1 MTLELRSLLHNRYR
15 IEQVIAQGGMGAI
28 YRATDESLGVEVAVK
43 ENLFSTEDS
52 TRQFRRE
59 ATILAGL
66 RHSNLPRVTDH
77 FVIPGQGQ
85 YLVMDYIEGE
95 DLRQIIN
102 RDGKIPESD
111 VVFIGS
117 VICDALAYLH
127 SRPSP
132 IIHRDIKPGNIK
144 VTPTRQIYLV
154 DFGLAK
160 ESQAGQATTIGA
172 QALTPGYAPPEQYG
186 QGTNPISDLY
196 SLAATL
202 YASLTGQ
209 IPEDGLARAMGS
221 ATLTP
226 IRKQNPAVSERVAAV
241 IEKAMSVD
249 IAQRYQTAEEFKQAL
264 LSSNT
269 AALQR
274 STQVKQ
280 KQTAATASPSQ
291 PPTQLQVK
299 GSSPAALPSTA
310 SRPAATPA
318 AKPEFP
324 IVAIVIGAFIFL
336 GLAAG
341 AVLLVFGG
349 KYLFGNHQN
358 PTALQQPPTQIAV
371 IPPTSTA
378 TKAATLTKAP
388 TATDLPAATTVPV
401 VVVTRA
407 PTATFTPNAT
417 PQGGGAGQ
425 IAFVSTRSGL
435 PQIWLMD
442 ISGEGVKQV
451 TKVQDGAC
459 QPAWSPDGKRLVYV
473 SPCKAKQDSY
483 KNSGLFIIN
492 ADGTGLVILPSPPAG
507 DYDPAWAP
515 DGDRIAFTSLRQ
527 DIPHIFVYN
536 LKDHSTIRLS
546 SQSTYD
552 NHPAWSPDGKT
563 IAFETTRQGQP
574 QIWTVSSTDTTGKTA
589 KEFTKLTDGS
599 TYSPD
604 WSPPDGTR
612 IIYSEGSGPWLASRD
627 YPPSIT
633 SQVKIAETIFPVYT
647 PRYSPDGMWIIFEGV
662 KSGNHELFM
671 MAQNGSQ
678 LTQLTNDAG
687 FDFQPTWR
695 PVGTP

>member
-43 ENLFSTEDS
+43 ENLFTTEDS

-95 DLRQIIN
+95 DLRQIIT
-102 RDGKIPESD
+102 RDGKIPESE

-160 ESQAGQATTIGA
+160 EAQAGQATTIGA

-186 QGTNPISDLY
+186 QGTNPVSDLY

-202 YASLTGQ
+202 YATLTGQ

-226 IRKQNPAVSERVAAV
+226 IRKHNPAVSERVTAV

-249 IAQRYQTAEEFKQAL
+249 IAQRYQSAEEFKQAL

-274 STQVKQ
+274 STQMNQ
-280 KQTAATASPSQ
+280 KQSAVN
-291 PPTQLQVK
+291 PPQAQAPTLQRGK
-299 GSSPAALPSTA
+299 GGSNGLHGTIIRQSAP
-310 SRPAATPA
+310 PA
-318 AKPEFP
+318 AKPTLP
-324 IVAIVIGAFIFL
+324 IVPILIGGFILLGIIVAAA
-336 GLAAG
+336 LA
-341 AVLLVFGG
+341 VFGG
-349 KYLFGNHQN
+349 KYLFGNN
-358 PTALQQPPTQIAV
+358 STPTAVQKPPTQMAV

-378 TKAATLTKAP
+378 TTAP
-388 TATDLPAATTVPV
+388 TNTSAPTKTEIPASTTIPV
-401 VVVTRA
+401 VEVTLA
-407 PTATFTPNAT
+407 PSATFTPAAT

-425 IAFVSTRSGL
+425 IAFVSTRAGL

-442 ISGEGVKQV
+442 ITGEGLMQV

-473 SPCKAKQDSY
+473 SPCKGKQDSY

-507 DYDPAWAP
+507 DYDPAWSP

-552 NHPAWSPDGKT
+552 NHAAWSPDGKT

-574 QIWTVSSTDTTGKTA
+574 QIWTISSTDSTGKTA
-589 KEFTKLTDGS
+589 REFSRLTDGS

-604 WSPPDGTR
+604 WSRPDGTR

-627 YPPSIT
+627 YPPSIN
-633 SQVKIAETIFPVYT
+633 SQVKIADQTFPVYT
-647 PRYSPDGMWIIFEGV
+647 PRYSPDGMWIVFEGT
-662 KSGNHELFM
+662 KAGNHEIFM

-678 LTQLTNDAG
+678 LTQLTNDQG
-687 FDFQPTWR
+687 FDFQAAWR
-695 PVGTP
+695 PSSTP

>member
-28 YRATDESLGVEVAVK
+28 YRATDESLGVYVAVK
-43 ENLFSTEDS
+43 ENLFTTEES

-95 DLRQIIN
+95 DLRQTLTN
-102 RDGKIPESD
+102 EGKLPEAN

-117 VICDALAYLH
+117 VICDALSYLH

-144 VTPTRQIYLV
+144 VTPTKQIFLV

-186 QGTNPISDLY
+186 QGTNPISDIY

-202 YASLTGQ
+202 FAVLTGQ

-226 IRKQNPAVSERVAAV
+226 IRKYNSAVSDRVATV

-249 IAQRYQTAEEFKQAL
+249 ISQRYQTAEEFKQAL

-274 STQVKQ
+274 STQLNQ
-280 KQTAATASPSQ
+280 KQAS
-291 PPTQLQVK
+291 T
-299 GSSPAALPSTA
+299 PAASNRTVSTPRQNA
-310 SRPAATPA
+310 PPAVPQSSAVRPISPPA
-318 AKPEFP
+318 AKPGLP
-324 IVAIVIGAFIFL
+324 VIPLVIGAFILL
-336 GLAAG
+336 GLVVG
-341 AVLLVFGG
+341 GVLFVFGG
-349 KYLFGNHQN
+349 SYLLGSGQK
-358 PTALQQPPTQIAV
+358 PTTPAPPPTKIAV
-371 IPPTSTA
+371 IPPTHTA
-378 TKAATLTKAP
+378 TSAP
-388 TATDLPAATTVPV
+388 TETTAPTNTVVPATSTIPAAVVTEAPTDTFTPAATP
-401 VVVTRA
+401 R
-407 PTATFTPNAT
+407 
-417 PQGGGAGQ
+417 GGGAGQ
-425 IAFVSTRSGL
+425 IAFASNRSGI
-435 PQIWLMD
+435 PQIYTMD
-442 ISGEGVKQV
+442 MTGQGLKQV
-451 TKVQDGAC
+451 TNVQDGAC
-459 QPAWSPDGKRLVYV
+459 QPSWSPDGKRLVYV
-473 SPCKAKQDSY
+473 SPCKGKQDSY

-492 ADGTGLVILPSPPAG
+492 ADSTGLNILPSHPAG
-507 DYDPAWAP
+507 DFDPAWSP

-536 LKDHSTIRLS
+536 LKDHKTIRLS

-552 NHPAWSPDGKT
+552 GHAAWSPDGNT
-563 IAFETTRQGQP
+563 IAFQTTRQGQP
-574 QIWTVSSTDTTGKTA
+574 QIWTISSADTTGKTA
-589 KEFTKLTDGS
+589 AEFTKLTDGNA
-599 TYSPD
+599 YSPD
-604 WSPPDGTR
+604 WSRPDGGR
-612 IIYSEGSGPWLASRD
+612 IIYSEGSAPSLASRE

-633 SQVKIAETIFPVYT
+633 AQVKIAEQIFPVLS
-647 PRYSPDGMWIIFEGV
+647 PRYSPDGIWIVFEGV
-662 KSGNHELFM
+662 KTGNHEIFIM
-671 MAQNGSQ
+671 TQNGSQ
-678 LTQLTNDAG
+678 LTQLTNDPA

-695 PVGTP
+695 PFNPP

>member
-15 IEQVIAQGGMGAI
+15 IEQIIAQGGMGAI
-28 YRATDESLGVEVAVK
+28 YRATDESLGVNVAVK
-43 ENLFSTEDS
+43 ENLFTTEES

-77 FVIPGQGQ
+77 FVIPNQGQ
-85 YLVMDYIEGE
+85 YLVMDFIEGE
-95 DLRQIIN
+95 DLRQTIT
-102 RDGKIPESD
+102 RDGKLPETD

-117 VICDALAYLH
+117 VICDALSYLH

-144 VTPTRQIYLV
+144 VTPTKQIYLV

-186 QGTNPISDLY
+186 QGTNSISDIY

-202 YASLTGQ
+202 YAALTGQ

-226 IRKQNPAVSERVAAV
+226 IRKHNPAVSERVATV

-249 IAQRYQTAEEFKQAL
+249 ISQRYQSAENFKQAL

-274 STQVKQ
+274 TQLSQ
-280 KQTAATASPSQ
+280 KQASTTGQFDQTVSLPEKKVTSPVLQSTVSQ
-291 PPTQLQVK
+291 SV
-299 GSSPAALPSTA
+299 SSPVAKPALPVI
-310 SRPAATPA
+310 PL
-318 AKPEFP
+318 
-324 IVAIVIGAFIFL
+324 VIGAFVL
-336 GLAAG
+336 LVLVAVG
-341 AVLLVFGG
+341 ALLVFGG
-349 KYLFGNHQN
+349 SFLLVSSQKTTT
-358 PTALQQPPTQIAV
+358 PAPPPTHIAV

-378 TKAATLTKAP
+378 TTAPVKTAAP
-388 TATDLPAATTVPV
+388 TNTAAPATSTIPV
-401 VVVTRA
+401 AVVTQA
-407 PTATFTPNAT
+407 PTTTFTPSAT
-417 PQGGGAGQ
+417 PLGGGAGQ
-425 IAFVSTRSGL
+425 IAFASTRSGI
-435 PQIWLMD
+435 PQIWTMD
-442 ISGEGVKQV
+442 ITGQGLKQV
-451 TKVQDGAC
+451 TNVQDGAC
-459 QPAWSPDGKRLVYV
+459 QPSWSPDGKKLVYV
-473 SPCKAKQDSY
+473 SPCKGKQDSY
-483 KNSGLFIIN
+483 KNAGLFIIN
-492 ADGTGLVILPSPPAG
+492 ADGTGLTILPSHPAG
-507 DYDPAWAP
+507 DYDPAWSP

-552 NHPAWSPDGKT
+552 SHAAWSPDGSK
-563 IAFETTRQGQP
+563 IAFATTRQGQP
-574 QIWTVSSTDTTGKTA
+574 QIWVISSTDTTGKTA
-589 KEFTKLTDGS
+589 AEFTKLTDGN

-604 WSPPDGTR
+604 WSRPDGGR
-612 IIYSEGSGPWLASRD
+612 IIYSEGSGPWLASRE

-633 SQVKIAETIFPVYT
+633 DQVKIAEQIFPVFSL
-647 PRYSPDGMWIIFEGV
+647 RYSPDGMWIIFEGV
-662 KSGNHELFM
+662 KTGNHEIFIM
-671 MAQNGSQ
+671 TQNGSQ
-678 LTQLTNDAG
+678 LTQLTNDPA
-687 FDFQPTWR
+687 FDFQPAWR
-695 PVGTP
+695 PTSVP